1 MRRNKGYSMIV
12 LVIAITVILILGTT
26 AVSILQTSRERT
38 GITNFIYD
46 ITTIEEEVQDF
57 YIRTGTLPTK
67 TTQTVDMNALNSTS
81 VGILSQLYPYDN
93 ENYYDIDLTQ
103 LGTVSLRD
111 ANRGYIVNEGSLKIY
126 TRNGT
131 EYSSF
136 DDENTK
142 MTYYTLTSNLINGL
156 EQYVSQEE
164 EVLVVGNPLTWSS
177 EANLRVVIPRQ
188 SLEGTDWSRWKFK
201 WDFGPKT
208 EVELAA
214 IPDSD
219 SVRNFEYGDIL
230 QAKSNGIYSIYV
242 QDPTGQVT
250 IVNVNVNK
258 IDDIRPLYRFVTDL
272 GEVKIEAIDNETGVK
287 TIRYKTLKNYQD
299 NFNQAQIDDPS
310 NLEGRTEIDYYLM
323 DGEGSDLLYTLPAE
337 IENFIKTKAEINSA
351 IEDENERYNR
361 WLVETVLSLLTP
373 EEIEKERVLHEDL
386 LKDLNN
392 QLITLNNTYPY
403 LVDIYG
409 RTEDSRIVLYI
420 EDYAGNATVVGT
432 TDLISTEILSKSY
445 NISIEGL

>member
-1 MRRNKGYSMIV
+1 M
-12 LVIAITVILILGTT
+12 
-26 AVSILQTSRERT
+26 
-38 GITNFIYD
+38 
-46 ITTIEEEVQDF
+46 
-57 YIRTGTLPTK
+57 
-67 TTQTVDMNALNSTS
+67 
-81 VGILSQLYPYDN
+81 
-93 ENYYDIDLTQ
+93 
-103 LGTVSLRD
+103 
-111 ANRGYIVNEGSLKIY
+111 
-126 TRNGT
+126 
-131 EYSSF
+131 
-136 DDENTK
+136 
-142 MTYYTLTSNLINGL
+142 
-156 EQYVSQEE
+156 
-164 EVLVVGNPLTWSS
+164 
-177 EANLRVVIPRQ
+177 
-188 SLEGTDWSRWKFK
+188 
-201 WDFGPKT
+201 
-208 EVELAA
+208 
-214 IPDSD
+214 
-219 SVRNFEYGDIL
+219 
-230 QAKSNGIYSIYV
+230 
-242 QDPTGQVT
+242 
-250 IVNVNVNK
+250 NVNVNK